1 MRTRTIA
8 TAVLSVSGA
17 LLIAAL
23 IAADALHA
31 SPSRSA
37 PPKGAVPADVTTQLA
52 EGARLFVAYNC
63 GDCHGAAGSGAMG
76 PSLQDNRWRF
86 GGSAEEVYRSIA
98 DGRPEGMPAWQGL
111 IPRSH
116 LDALV
121 AYVRTLG
128 EGKDLSTENFT
139 GATVERSGR

>member
-1 MRTRTIA
+1 MRTPTIA
-8 TAVLSVSGA
+8 TTAIWACGA
-17 LLIAAL
+17 LLAAAL
-23 IAADALHA
+23 ITADSVHA
-31 SPSRSA
+31 SPERGASREVAVSA
-37 PPKGAVPADVTTQLA
+37 VAAVQLA

-86 GGSAEEVYRSIA
+86 GGSVEEVYSSIA
-98 DGRPEGMPAWQGL
+98 DGRPEGMPAWRGL
-111 IPRSH
+111 IPRPH

-121 AYVRTLG
+121 AYVRSLG